1 MFDYADS
8 NKDGKISYQ
17 VSLMSLLYCR
27 SYNQSYTLITK
38 YSCIYHTVAKSLI
51 FTAAIRL

>member
-17 VSLMSLLYCR
+17 VSLMAVLGCR
-27 SYNQSYTLITK
+27 SYN
-38 YSCIYHTVAKSLI
+38 HTPLLPN
-51 FTAAIRL
+51 TAAFTIQLLNH

>member
-17 VSLMSLLYCR
+17 VSLMLVLGCR
-27 SYNQSYTLITK
+27 SYNNTPLLPKT
-38 YSCIYHTVAKSLI
+38 TA
-51 FTAAIRL
+51 FTIRLLNH